1 MKLYKNRLKLM
12 EAVAEELTRDV
23 SSLTE
28 RLNLQTATDAYK
40 DDLIST
46 LKELLT
52 YKEER
57 INALGNHIQELQNK

>member
-1 MKLYKNRLKLM
+1 M
-12 EAVAEELTRDV
+12 EAVAEELTMDV